1 MYYIIIFFVV
11 GLLFGSFFNVV
22 GLRLP
27 KAESI
32 IKPRSHCTKCNR
44 TLKWY
49 ELIPVVSYVIQLGKC
64 RGCETRL
71 SVKYPLFEL
80 LTGVC
85 YTLCYIVF
93 GLSLDIIIPLT
104 LVSAL
109 IIIIV
114 SDTEYMVIPDEVI
127 LITSILLISETFF
140 IKGIDAFGTSLLNG
154 ALSFGGMYLIKI
166 LGDFIFKKES
176 LGGGDIK
183 LMFMIGL
190 VFSFNTM
197 VVILFLSSFMALPY
211 SIAVL
216 LMKKDPI
223 VPYGPFISLTA
234 ITLLFLKLTEFS
246 LIDLVEFIV

>member
-1 MYYIIIFFVV
+1 MYYIIVFFIL
-11 GLLFGSFFNVV
+11 GLLLGSFFNVV

-32 IKPRSHCTKCNR
+32 IKPRSHCSKCNR

-64 RGCETRL
+64 RGCKKHI
-71 SVKYPLFEL
+71 SIKYPLFEL

-85 YTLCYIVF
+85 YALCYVIF

-109 IIIIV
+109 IIVIV

-127 LITSILLISETFF
+127 LITSILLVTETFF
-140 IKGIDAFGTSLLNG
+140 IKGTSAFATSLLNG
-154 ALSFGGMYLIKI
+154 VLSFGGMYLIKI
-166 LGDFIFKKES
+166 IGDFVFKKES

-197 VVILFLSSFMALPY
+197 IVILFLSSFMALPY

-234 ITLLFLKLTEFS
+234 LTLLFLKLSEF
-246 LIDLVEFIV
+246 

>member
-1 MYYIIIFFVV
+1 MYYIIVFFIL
-11 GLLFGSFFNVV
+11 GLLLGSFFNVV

-32 IKPRSHCTKCNR
+32 IKPRSHCSKCNR

-64 RGCETRL
+64 RGCKKHI
-71 SVKYPLFEL
+71 SIKYPLFEL

-85 YTLCYIVF
+85 YALCYVIF

-109 IIIIV
+109 IIVIV

-127 LITSILLISETFF
+127 LITSILLVAETFF
-140 IKGIDAFGTSLLNG
+140 IKGTSAFATSLLNG
-154 ALSFGGMYLIKI
+154 VLSFGGMYLIKI
-166 LGDFIFKKES
+166 IGDFVFKKES

-197 VVILFLSSFMALPY
+197 IVILFLSSFMALPY

-234 ITLLFLKLTEFS
+234 LTLLFLKLTEFS
-246 LIDLVEFIV
+246 LIDLINYIV